1 MQLDAVIEPGDSGQY
16 EIFVDG
22 ETVAKRGGNLLTR
35 LFGGGWPVPED
46 VVAQIESRVGKTV

>member
-1 MQLDAVIEPGDSGQY
+1 MLETGDRGQY
-16 EIFVDG
+16 EVFVDG

-46 VVAQIESRVGKTV
+46 VLAEIEKRAAKQA